1 VPLLVISPFTA
12 AGTVSGACGG
22 SGQPSCPNQIA
33 PYVHDF
39 GSILNFAETNF
50 DLPIGQ
56 IGPTQWPFADAFAP
70 DYNNPQGNIPLQEF
84 FETNGVS
91 TWRSFTSITPIN
103 EPPSYF
109 QTNGSLN
116 GPDAGDDD

>member
-1 VPLLVISPFTA
+1 VPLLVVSPFTA
-12 AGTVSGACGG
+12 EHTISGACGG
-22 SGQPSCPNQIA
+22 SGQPSCPNQVF

-39 GSILNFAETNF
+39 GSILNFIETNF
-50 DLPIGQ
+50 KLPIGQ
-56 IGPTQWPFADAFAP
+56 IGPTQWPFADFWAP
-70 DYNNPQGNIPLQEF
+70 DYSQGVNIPLQEF

-91 TWRSFTSITPIN
+91 TWRSFTPISPIS
-103 EPPSYF
+103 EQPSYF